1 MPVGYK
7 VAEMKLAGQRPGLYW
22 RALNGVAMALLFRP
36 LKDYLGLSRVK
47 LAVTGSSVLSLDT
60 FKMIHALGIELRQNY
75 ASTEAGFISS
85 HGEGET
91 SFESV
96 GRPAVGTDVRLTD
109 EGELLIK
116 SDCMF
121 SGYFKDEAK
130 TAEGFTGEWFR
141 TGDAVHIN
149 ERGHI
154 IFLDRLKDMGELRSG
169 TKFAPQYIEGR
180 LRFSPYI
187 RDAMVLG
194 DKEKDFVSA
203 IINIDFAMASKWAQ
217 RHHLNYTTF
226 VDLSQKAEIAELVKK
241 DLLRVNSY
249 LPETSRVKKFVL
261 LHKEFD
267 ADEAELTRTRKL
279 RRGFMNER
287 YRDLI
292 DAIYTADREIKVEAP
307 VTYRDGRQGIVT
319 TVIKVRSV

>member
-1 MPVGYK
+1 
-7 VAEMKLAGQRPGLYW
+7 
-22 RALNGVAMALLFRP
+22 
-36 LKDYLGLSRVK
+36 
-47 LAVTGSSVLSLDT
+47 
-60 FKMIHALGIELRQNY
+60 MIHALGIDLRQNY

-96 GRPAVGTDVRLTD
+96 GRPAVGTNVRLSN

-121 SGYFKDEAK
+121 SGYYKDEAK
-130 TAEGFTGEWFR
+130 TAESFTGGWFR

-154 IFLDRLKDMGELRSG
+154 VFLDRLKDMGELRSG
-169 TKFAPQYIEGR
+169 VKYAPQYIEGR

-203 IINIDFAMASKWAQ
+203 IVNIDFAMVSKWAQ
-217 RHHLNYTTF
+217 RHHINYTTF
-226 VDLSQKAEIAELVKK
+226 VDLSQRTEVAELVKK
-241 DLLRVNSY
+241 DMERVNSY
-249 LPETSRVKKFVL
+249 LPENSRVRKFVL

-267 ADEAELTRTRKL
+267 PDEAELTRTRKL
-279 RRGFMNER
+279 RRGFMAKR
-287 YRDLI
+287 YSDLI
-292 DAIYTADREIKVEAP
+292 EAIYTADREIKVEAP
-307 VTYRDGRQGIVT
+307 VTYRDGRKGVVT
-319 TVIKVRSV
+319 TVIKVRSVEAG